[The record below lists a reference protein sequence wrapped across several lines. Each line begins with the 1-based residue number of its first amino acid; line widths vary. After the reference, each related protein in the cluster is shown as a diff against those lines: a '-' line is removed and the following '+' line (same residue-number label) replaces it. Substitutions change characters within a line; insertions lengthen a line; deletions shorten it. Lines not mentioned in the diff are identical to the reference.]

1 MHRHSL
7 PAVVALLITATAAA
21 EEALTPIAPPT
32 EELRAAFSLDP
43 HYQKAIVLEGF
54 PIVASAE
61 VCDAALREA
70 AHTVRKMLGG
80 RPDILQKLAENRI
93 RLAVMAASEVT
104 VDIPEHSDLT
114 PASYWNRRARGLGA
128 TRQRPAVSCGEENLL
143 HLAGDPYR
151 TESIL
156 VHEFAHAIH
165 QMAVNDLD
173 PTFDNRLQAAY
184 RASLDSGLWKG
195 MYAAENRDEYFA
207 EAVQSWFDT
216 NRENDAVHNHV
227 NTRAELLEYDPAA
240 AALVREVFGDSQWRY
255 VRADDPSRANEP
267 HLKGFDPAGRKFTAW
282 Q

>member
-1 MHRHSL
+1 MRSRTSI
-7 PAVVALLITATAAA
+7 AIFALLIASTAVADDAPA
-21 EEALTPIAPPT
+21 PIEPPT
-32 EELRAAFSLDP
+32 AELRAAFSLAP
-43 HYQKAIVLEGF
+43 HYQKAVVVEGF
-54 PIVASAE
+54 PIVASAK
-61 VCDAALREA
+61 VSDAALHEA
-70 AHTVRKMLGG
+70 AHTVCQMLGS
-80 RPDILQKLAENRI
+80 RPDILKKLAENRI

-104 VDIPEHSDLT
+104 TDLPEHSDLT

-184 RASLDSGLWKG
+184 RASLDNGLWKG
-195 MYAAENRDEYFA
+195 MYAAENKDEYFA

-216 NRENDAVHNHV
+216 NRENDSVHNHV
-227 NTRAELLEYDPAA
+227 NTRAELSEYDPAA

-255 VRADDPSRANEP
+255 VRADEP
-267 HLKGFDPAGRKFTAW
+267 HLKGFDRAGRRFTAW
-282 Q
+282 RSGE